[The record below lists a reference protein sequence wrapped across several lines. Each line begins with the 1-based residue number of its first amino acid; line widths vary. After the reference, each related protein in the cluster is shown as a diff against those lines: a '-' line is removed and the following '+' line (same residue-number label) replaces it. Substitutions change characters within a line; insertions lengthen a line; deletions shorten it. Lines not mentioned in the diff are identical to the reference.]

1 LDGGLLMDIRPLR
14 YFIAVAENLNF
25 SEAARQLYVAQPAV
39 SQQIAYLEKHLGVKL
54 FHRNKHSVQ
63 LTNAGTVF

>member
-1 LDGGLLMDIRPLR
+1 MDIRPLW

-39 SQQIAYLEKHLGVKL
+39 SQ
-54 FHRNKHSVQ
+54 
-63 LTNAGTVF
+63 